1 MDNLC
6 YNLSIG
12 IEGWWTGLSRQEP
25 NVLEKI
31 RKDMDS
37 FVGQEVSL
45 KANTGRKKVFQVK
58 GILEQT
64 YPKIFVVKF
73 RERQV
78 ERRVSYSYADLLTEV
93 VEISIGENRI
103 GMETN

>member
-1 MDNLC
+1 
-6 YNLSIG
+6 
-12 IEGWWTGLSRQEP
+12 
-25 NVLEKI
+25 
-31 RKDMDS
+31 MDS

-45 KANTGRKKVFQVK
+45 KANTGRKKVFQVN

-64 YPKIFVVKF
+64 YPKVFVVKF

-93 VEISIGENRI
+93 VEISIGETRI
-103 GMETN
+103 GMQSN

>member
-1 MDNLC
+1 M
-6 YNLSIG
+6 
-12 IEGWWTGLSRQEP
+12 SRQEP
-25 NVLEKI
+25 NILERI

-45 KANTGRKKVFQVK
+45 KANTGRKKIFEVN

-64 YPKIFVVKF
+64 YPKVFVVKF

-93 VEISIGENRI
+93 VEVSIGETRI
-103 GMETN
+103 GTQTN

>member
-1 MDNLC
+1 M
-6 YNLSIG
+6 
-12 IEGWWTGLSRQEP
+12 SRQEP

-45 KANTGRKKVFQVK
+45 KANTGRKKVFQVN

-64 YPKIFVVKF
+64 YPKVFVVKF

-93 VEISIGENRI
+93 VEISIGDTRI
-103 GMETN
+103 GIQTN

>member
-1 MDNLC
+1 
-6 YNLSIG
+6 
-12 IEGWWTGLSRQEP
+12 LSRQEP

-31 RKDMDS
+31 RRDMDS

-45 KANTGRKKVFQVK
+45 KANTGRKKVFQVN

-64 YPKIFVVKF
+64 YPKVFVVKF

-93 VEISIGENRI
+93 VEISIGETRI
-103 GMETN
+103 GMQSN

>member
-1 MDNLC
+1 
-6 YNLSIG
+6 
-12 IEGWWTGLSRQEP
+12 
-25 NVLEKI
+25 
-31 RKDMDS
+31 MDS

-45 KANTGRKKVFQVK
+45 KANTGRKKVFEVN

-64 YPKIFVVKF
+64 YPKVFVVKF

-93 VEISIGENRI
+93 VEISIGDTRI
-103 GMETN
+103 GVQTN

>member
-1 MDNLC
+1 M
-6 YNLSIG
+6 
-12 IEGWWTGLSRQEP
+12 SRQEP

-45 KANTGRKKVFQVK
+45 KANTGRKKVFQVN

-64 YPKIFVVKF
+64 YPKVFVVKF

-93 VEISIGENRI
+93 VEISIGDTRI
-103 GMETN
+103 GVQTN

>member
-1 MDNLC
+1 
-6 YNLSIG
+6 
-12 IEGWWTGLSRQEP
+12 LSRQEP

-45 KANTGRKKVFQVK
+45 KANTGRKKVFEVN

-64 YPKIFVVKF
+64 YPKVFVVKF

-93 VEISIGENRI
+93 VEISIGDTRI
-103 GMETN
+103 GVQTN

>member
-1 MDNLC
+1 
-6 YNLSIG
+6 
-12 IEGWWTGLSRQEP
+12 
-25 NVLEKI
+25 
-31 RKDMDS
+31 MDS

-45 KANTGRKKVFQVK
+45 KANTGRKKVFQVN

-64 YPKIFVVKF
+64 YPKVFVVKF

-93 VEISIGENRI
+93 VEISIGDTRI
-103 GMETN
+103 GIQTN

>member
-1 MDNLC
+1 M
-6 YNLSIG
+6 
-12 IEGWWTGLSRQEP
+12 SRQEP
-25 NVLEKI
+25 NILERI

-45 KANTGRKKVFQVK
+45 KANTGRKKVFEVN

-64 YPKIFVVKF
+64 YPKVFVVKF

-93 VEISIGENRI
+93 VEVSIGETRI
-103 GMETN
+103 GTQTN

>member
-1 MDNLC
+1 M
-6 YNLSIG
+6 SK
-12 IEGWWTGLSRQEP
+12 QEP

-31 RKDMDS
+31 RRDMDS

-64 YPKIFVVKF
+64 YPKVFVVKF

-93 VEISIGENRI
+93 VEISIGETRI
-103 GMETN
+103 GIQSN

>member
-1 MDNLC
+1 
-6 YNLSIG
+6 
-12 IEGWWTGLSRQEP
+12 
-25 NVLEKI
+25 
-31 RKDMDS
+31 MDS

-45 KANTGRKKVFQVK
+45 KANTGRKKVFQIN

-64 YPKIFVVKF
+64 YPKVFVVKF

-93 VEISIGENRI
+93 VEISTTRDYVQTISIIHPSSTRKVI
-103 GMETN
+103 LLLPAIVWRPPAQ

>member
-1 MDNLC
+1 M
-6 YNLSIG
+6 
-12 IEGWWTGLSRQEP
+12 SRQET

-37 FVGQEVSL
+37 FVGQEVSI
-45 KANTGRKKVFQVK
+45 KANTGRKKVFQVN

-64 YPKIFVVKF
+64 YPKVFVVRF

-78 ERRVSYSYADLLTEV
+78 ERRVSYSYADLLTEA
-93 VEISIGENRI
+93 VEITIGDTRI
-103 GMETN
+103 GVQTN

>member
-1 MDNLC
+1 M
-6 YNLSIG
+6 
-12 IEGWWTGLSRQEP
+12 SRQEP

-45 KANTGRKKVFQVK
+45 KANTGRKKVFEVN

-64 YPKIFVVKF
+64 YPKVFVVKF

-93 VEISIGENRI
+93 VEISIGDTRI
-103 GMETN
+103 GVQTN

>member
-1 MDNLC
+1 M
-6 YNLSIG
+6 
-12 IEGWWTGLSRQEP
+12 SRQET

-37 FVGQEVSL
+37 FVGQEVSI
-45 KANTGRKKVFQVK
+45 KANTGRKKVFQVN

-64 YPKIFVVKF
+64 YPKVFVVKF

-78 ERRVSYSYADLLTEV
+78 ERRVSYSYADLLTEA
-93 VEISIGENRI
+93 VEITIGETRI
-103 GMETN
+103 GVQTN

>member
-1 MDNLC
+1 M
-6 YNLSIG
+6 
-12 IEGWWTGLSRQEP
+12 SRQEP

-31 RKDMDS
+31 RRDMDS

-45 KANTGRKKVFQVK
+45 KANTGRKKVFQVT

-64 YPKIFVVKF
+64 YPKVFVVKF

-93 VEISIGENRI
+93 VEISIGETRI
-103 GMETN
+103 GIQSN

>member
-1 MDNLC
+1 
-6 YNLSIG
+6 
-12 IEGWWTGLSRQEP
+12 
-25 NVLEKI
+25 LEKI
-31 RKDMDS
+31 RKDLDS

-45 KANTGRKKVFQVK
+45 KANTGRKKVFQVN

-64 YPKIFVVKF
+64 YPRVFVVKF

-93 VEISIGENRI
+93 VEISIGDTRI
-103 GMETN
+103 GVQTN

>member
-1 MDNLC
+1 M
-6 YNLSIG
+6 
-12 IEGWWTGLSRQEP
+12 SRQEP

-45 KANTGRKKVFQVK
+45 KANTGRKKVFQIN

-64 YPKIFVVKF
+64 YPKVFVVKF

-93 VEISIGENRI
+93 VEISIGDTRI
-103 GMETN
+103 GVQTN